1 MRRLHA
7 DLALIFAAAVW
18 GIAFL
23 FQKSA
28 MDHVG
33 PLLFIG
39 ARGLVAVLALLPLA
53 VYEQRHAGAR
63 PAPGLWWIA
72 ILAGAIFFL
81 GAWLQQ
87 EGIKTATVTNASFL
101 TALYVIATPFVA
113 WLVTGKAPSRLVW
126 TAAFLS
132 LVGTWLLGGATLAPF
147 SKGDTLVALSA
158 VFWAAHVVITGKAAL
173 HGRPI
178 GFTVAQFAVVGI
190 LGVAG
195 AAQLETVTLEGLGR
209 AAIDIAFVGLLS
221 TALTF
226 TLLTVALQ
234 HTPPS
239 EVAVILSTEVLFAA
253 AAGYLVLGERLTGI
267 GWAGAGTILIA
278 ILLVQLG
285 PALMASRRW
294 RSEAPAGRTG
304 AGKLRE

>member
-7 DLALIFAAAVW
+7 DLTLIFAAAVW
-18 GIAFL
+18 GVAFL

-39 ARGLVAVLALLPLA
+39 ARGVVAVLALSPLA
-53 VYEQRHAGAR
+53 FYEQRHSSGI
-63 PAPGLWWIA
+63 PAAGLWRIA
-72 ILAGAIFFL
+72 ILGGSAFFL
-81 GAWLQQ
+81 GGWLQQ
-87 EGIKTATVTNASFL
+87 EGIKTATVTNTSFL
-101 TALYVIATPFVA
+101 TALYVVTTPFVA
-113 WLVTGKAPSRLVW
+113 WLVTGRAPSWMVW
-126 TAAFLS
+126 AAVLLS
-132 LVGTWLLGGATLAPF
+132 VLGTWLLGGGTLAAF

-158 VFWAAHVVITGKAAL
+158 IFWAAHVVITGKAAL
-173 HGRPI
+173 YARPI
-178 GFTVAQFAVVGI
+178 GFTVAQFAVVGV

-195 AAQLETVTLEGLGR
+195 AAIFETVSFEGLKH
-209 AAIDIAFVGLLS
+209 AAVDIAFVGLLS

-253 AAGYLVLGERLTGI
+253 AAGYLVLGERLSPI
-267 GWAGAGTILIA
+267 GWAGAALILTA

-285 PALMASRRW
+285 PLLLPLRR
-294 RSEAPAGRTG
+294 
-304 AGKLRE
+304 

>member
-39 ARGLVAVLALLPLA
+39 ARGVVAVLALLPVA
-53 VYEQRHAGAR
+53 IYEQRQSGGI
-63 PAPGLWWIA
+63 PAAGLWKIA
-72 ILAGAIFFL
+72 ILGGAVFFL
-81 GAWLQQ
+81 GGWLQQ
-87 EGIKTATVTNASFL
+87 EGIKTATVTNTSFL
-101 TALYVIATPFVA
+101 TALYVVATPLVA
-113 WLVTGKAPSRLVW
+113 WAVTGRAPSWLVW
-126 TAAFLS
+126 AAVLLS
-132 LVGTWLLGGATLAPF
+132 VLGTWLLGGGTLAAF

-158 VFWAAHVVITGKAAL
+158 IFWAVHVVITGKAAL
-173 HGRPI
+173 YARPI

-195 AAQLETVTLEGLGR
+195 AAMSETVSSEGLKH
-209 AAIDIAFVGLLS
+209 AAVDIAFVGLLS

-239 EVAVILSTEVLFAA
+239 EVAVILSMEVLFAA
-253 AAGYLVLGERLTGI
+253 AAGYLVLGERLPPI
-267 GWAGAGTILIA
+267 GWAGAALILTA

-285 PALMASRRW
+285 PLLLPSRR
-294 RSEAPAGRTG
+294 
-304 AGKLRE
+304 